1 MMKKMKNLV
10 LILSLILLIGN
21 FACAQDKPVDYGNPT
36 LNTIHSRKSVRNF
49 TGEAVSKEDL
59 QKIVEAGMCAP
70 TGMNRQPWSFV
81 VVSERDML
89 DKLLE
94 AMPEKKMLAK
104 AGAAIIVCAIPEK
117 SSKEMSIIDCSLAG
131 ENMLLAVESLGL
143 GGLWTVAYP
152 DEKVMNSLRTVLGI
166 PDSVIPVNVM
176 PIGHPEGTDKAKD
189 KYKEE
194 NVHWNKW

>member
-21 FACAQDKPVDYGNPT
+21 IACAQDKPVDYGNPT

-152 DEKVMNSLRTVLGI
+152 DEKVMSSLRTVLGI